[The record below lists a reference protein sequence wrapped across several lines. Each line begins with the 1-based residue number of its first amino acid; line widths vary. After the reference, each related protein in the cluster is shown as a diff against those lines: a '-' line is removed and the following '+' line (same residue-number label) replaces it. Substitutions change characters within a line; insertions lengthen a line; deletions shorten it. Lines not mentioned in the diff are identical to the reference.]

1 MVVSIIVSCCSAILS
16 GVVLFFLQRYFKHK
30 AKKDEQRDKEKR
42 EENILILKTIDAI
55 GQLTYADSLAIRD
68 GKTNGELKSAF
79 EKYKET
85 NAELYEY
92 LLEVN
97 SKK

>member
-16 GVVLFFLQRYFKHK
+16 GVVLFFLQRYFKRK